1 MPQDHNTHGNLLLFI
16 EQAGFYADKHTHPS
30 LTIFSPDLKVLCPSQ
45 AWAEVVTPKARDKSS
60 FYLYFNHT
68 LLTQEGREAADGS
81 PYSVGGSEQAELCCC
96 ELGHPGQVG
105 ALLGAASCIP
115 TLSCQLSLEVS

>member
-1 MPQDHNTHGNLLLFI
+1 MEPSFKMLRCILTFAVTVVKENLYKPPPVFGRDH
-16 EQAGFYADKHTHPS
+16 
-30 LTIFSPDLKVLCPSQ
+30 
-45 AWAEVVTPKARDKSS
+45 
-60 FYLYFNHT
+60 
-68 LLTQEGREAADGS
+68 GS

-115 TLSCQLSLEVS
+115 ALSCQLSLEVS